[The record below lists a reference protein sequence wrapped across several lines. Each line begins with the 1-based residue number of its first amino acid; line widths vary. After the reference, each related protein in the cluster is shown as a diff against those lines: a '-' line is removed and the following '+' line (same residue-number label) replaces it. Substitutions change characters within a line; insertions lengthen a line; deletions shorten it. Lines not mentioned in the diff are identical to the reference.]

1 MRAFCRGFNYST
13 NNDLANSCAASVPDG
28 CYGVGVYQISPGA
41 LAYPHV
47 RRKSER
53 HVHMNNTSYKTK
65 PRTVRIKNEAVEYFE
80 GKPLNRM
87 IESLM
92 EYMERGQ
99 IEYGEGGL
107 EVKGAFMVD
116 EAIVKDL
123 KMIGEMYDMTFDDM
137 FEELHRAIDEGEID
151 IEEGRFV
158 YPKVEEKA

>member
-1 MRAFCRGFNYST
+1 MARPTDDKKESKVILRI
-13 NNDLANSCAASVPDG
+13 NDEM
-28 CYGVGVYQISPGA
+28 
-41 LAYPHV
+41 
-47 RRKSER
+47 RKSLEELAKEDNISLSECIR
-53 HVHMNNTSYKTK
+53 RILGDVVMKGNTSTISR

-151 IEEGRFV
+151 IEDGRFV